1 MHHPDISVVVLYM
14 KYTGWCINDATARG
28 PGAPLRLELHAPPL
42 QRHNGR
48 RGRGPLPGG
57 CRDTTCPVSSVY
69 QLIVHQVLKQRLPY
83 RYEEKKLVRL

>member
-48 RGRGPLPGG
+48 RGRGPLPGAG
-57 CRDTTCPVSSVY
+57 TRHAQSAQY
-69 QLIVHQVLKQRLPY
+69 IN
-83 RYEEKKLVRL
+83 